1 MPRTLRV
8 FPQTRY
14 PIEPAADATKPYTV
28 WVANMQLNSKEEA
41 LVKAFRRL
49 PATAA
54 DELSALAQR
63 LAIVNAGA
71 AVDWS
76 EAWSDAD
83 LRDYTE
89 ASFRRLLPR

>member
-1 MPRTLRV
+1 
-8 FPQTRY
+8 
-14 PIEPAADATKPYTV
+14 
-28 WVANMQLNSKEEA
+28 MQLNPKEEA

-49 PATAA
+49 PPAAA

-71 AVDWS
+71 AIDWSDAWS
-76 EAWSDAD
+76 EAG